1 MKLSSWIGLVS
12 MSGLLVN
19 GDSLAKKGENRARR
33 RGREACTGDGMA
45 SASAPGSRR
54 VEIPPSGESAGET
67 GAKAAD
73 IFRSCGGRLG
83 FCCAIRRGE
92 NCGRIFRTDGRARSW
107 IFGGAMSASVRGRLP
122 GDRSTTLRR
131 MLYSFAG
138 IALSV
143 SAAAAA
149 DGFGDTGAETP
160 ALIGSDACAAA
171 EPGFGLD
178 GCGHLESI
186 AVSAQEGMIRNPGYF
201 DAFFVDPVDFYS
213 GARMER
219 QSWDDA
225 RDRTDAPVHTRR
237 LSVNLLNAPQAVP
250 NRAEPVP
257 PLEDAPAE
265 LAKIEGDPAYGAY
278 LSNEC
283 MTCHRMD
290 GTDEGIP
297 SIRRMSAEKIEA
309 ELRAYKEKRR
319 PNPVM
324 QMIAGRL
331 TDEEIASLVAYFR
344 QHQEQDDQPSGT
356 RTAGKAG
363 EESKSP

>member
-1 MKLSSWIGLVS
+1 MKLCSWIGLVS
-12 MSGLLVN
+12 MSGLLAN
-19 GDSLAKKGENRARR
+19 GDSLAKKGENRTRR
-33 RGREACTGDGMA
+33 RGREACAGDGMA
-45 SASAPGSRR
+45 SASAPRSRR

-67 GAKAAD
+67 AVRATD
-73 IFRSCGGRLG
+73 IFSSCGGRPG
-83 FCCAIRRGE
+83 FGSAIRSGE
-92 NCGRIFRTDGRARSW
+92 NCGQLFRTDGRARSW

-122 GDRSTTLRR
+122 GDRSTTLRQT
-131 MLYSFAG
+131 LHSCAG

-149 DGFGDTGAETP
+149 DGFGDTGTETP
-160 ALIGSDACAAA
+160 ALIGSDSCAAA
-171 EPGFGLD
+171 EPGFGFD

-186 AVSAQEGMIRNPGYF
+186 AVSAQDGMIRNPGYF
-201 DAFFVDPVDFYS
+201 DAFFEDPVDFYS
-213 GARMER
+213 GARIDR
-219 QSWDDA
+219 QGWDDT
-225 RDRTDAPVHTRR
+225 RDRSDAPVRTRR
-237 LSVNLLNAPQAVP
+237 LSVNLLKPPQAVP

-265 LAKIEGDPAYGAY
+265 LSKIEGDPAYGAY

-297 SIRRMSAEKIEA
+297 SISRMSAEKIEA

-344 QHQEQDDQPSGT
+344 QH
-356 RTAGKAG
+356 
-363 EESKSP
+363 